1 MGTAA
6 IELVDVTKTYG
17 HGRRVRVVL
26 AGVSCTIPFG
36 AVTVLLGP
44 SGVGKSTLLRL
55 MAGLEAPSSGVVRYG
70 TGIEPRR
77 DVRLVFQE
85 PNLLPWLTVADNVTL
100 GFRFALNR
108 GRADFGLVAE
118 LLNRLGVSELA
129 EVYPETL
136 SGGQAQRVN
145 LARALATRPRLVL
158 LDEPFAAL
166 DPVTRRESQRWL
178 RELVAELG
186 LTAVLV
192 THDLEEALAVGD
204 QLILLGGQ
212 PASVVGWWQVAEYAP
227 DELRR
232 ALLNGYGM
240 VQGSAASVESF
251 VVGRFR

>member
-17 HGRRVRVVL
+17 HGRRARAVL
-26 AGVSCTIPFG
+26 AGVSGTVPLG

-44 SGVGKSTLLRL
+44 SGAGKSTLLRL
-55 MAGLEAPSSGVVRYG
+55 LAGLEAPSTGIVRYG
-70 TGIEPRR
+70 AGIEPHR

-85 PNLLPWLTVADNVTL
+85 PNLLPWLTVAENVTL
-100 GFRFALNR
+100 GLRFALNR
-108 GRADFGLVAE
+108 GRASPGLVAE
-118 LLNRLGVSELA
+118 LLDRLGLSELA
-129 EVYPETL
+129 EAYPETL

-166 DPVTRRESQRWL
+166 DPLTRRESQRWL
-178 RELVAELG
+178 RELVSELG

-204 QLILLGGQ
+204 QLILLGGR
-212 PASVVGWWQVAEYAP
+212 PASVVGRWQVAEHAP
-227 DELRR
+227 GELRR

-240 VQGSAASVESF
+240 VQGSAASVEPF
-251 VVGRFR
+251 AVGRFR

>member
-17 HGRRVRVVL
+17 HGRRAHTVL
-26 AGVSCTIPFG
+26 AGVSCAIPLG

-44 SGVGKSTLLRL
+44 SGAGKSTLLRL
-55 MAGLEAPSSGVVRYG
+55 MAGLEAPSSGIVRYG

-85 PNLLPWLTVADNVTL
+85 PNLLPWLTVAENVML
-100 GFRFALNR
+100 GLRFSLNR
-108 GRADFGLVAE
+108 GRADPGLVAD
-118 LLNRLGVSELA
+118 LLDRLGVSDLA
-129 EVYPETL
+129 EAYPETL

-166 DPVTRRESQRWL
+166 DPLTRGESQRWL
-178 RELVAELG
+178 RELVSELG

-204 QLILLGGQ
+204 QLILLGGR
-212 PASVVGWWQVAEYAP
+212 PASVVGWWQVAEHAP

-240 VQGSAASVESF
+240 VEGSAASLETF
-251 VVGRFR
+251 AVGRFR